1 MSFYVKISLDSTA
14 AAVYDIPICS
24 PVLPLTRSFIMTIT
38 AAVGSFVNW
47 QERHQA
53 RRDHHPLELADD
65 DDDEEI
71 AVDLNTDSPQA
82 DVSVTEV
89 NTGNPS
95 QVHSSSRLDS
105 SEHSA
110 SEDLTAEAETMPE
123 DEETGTLSTM
133 ATATSPGPTVRQA
146 MLNGDGTV
154 RTDGRV
160 SLQELEEERELS
172 RRKTSACVLL
182 AVFILFRLWIEAIV
196 HADFGLL
203 MLCLVGTSWTAR
215 WIRYNRDREEEL
227 DRRIQTFVERAED
240 GTTDVNRH
248 DLRMLS
254 FQAQLAMAIMES
266 QRNMMEG
273 GFGHPDGHGGHLGV
287 SDQAREQWED
297 FQFKGKYGSVTQSD
311 DLEKDGNSDDNVC
324 TICLGEYEDGEKL
337 VKLPCNHIYHED
349 CVSSWTSNHTRCP
362 LCNFDLSQ
370 ITDQASV
377 AGTATT
383 VVSSLSSRST
393 DEIV

>member
-1 MSFYVKISLDSTA
+1 MS
-14 AAVYDIPICS
+14 
-24 PVLPLTRSFIMTIT
+24 IT
-38 AAVGSFVNW
+38 TAVGNFVNW

-53 RRDHHPLELADD
+53 RRDHHPLEVAHDDDDD
-65 DDDEEI
+65 DDDEI
-71 AVDLNTDSPQA
+71 AVEHDTESPQG

-89 NTGNPS
+89 TTGTSS
-95 QVHSSSRLDS
+95 QVQSVSRLTS
-105 SEHSA
+105 SEHVP
-110 SEDLTAEAETMPE
+110 SETLTTEGETMLE
-123 DEETGTLSTM
+123 DEETGALSESPT
-133 ATATSPGPTVRQA
+133 TSSPGLTVRQA

-160 SLQELEEERELS
+160 SLQQLEEERELS

-273 GFGHPDGHGGHLGV
+273 GFGHPDGHNGHQGV
-287 SDQAREQWED
+287 SDQARQQWED
-297 FQFKGKYGSVTQSD
+297 FQFKGKYGSVTQGD
-311 DLEKDGNSDDNVC
+311 DTDLEMDGNGDGKSDDNVC

-370 ITDQASV
+370 IIDQASV
-377 AGTATT
+377 ARTATT
-383 VVSSLSSRST
+383 VASSQSSRSP